1 MKIFYLLLVAV
12 TINMTACRTKDG
24 EPGPAGES
32 ALMKQGSI
40 SGEITYLDNNENEAK
55 APFKY
60 EYFESLQE
68 NKFYYNTTG
77 NDGDPLYQI
86 NFNRRDLKDYNNY
99 FNVKFEGSETSGDP
113 YYSNINLNVI
123 KVINNTLYEFYSSD
137 DFEISNL
144 SFEPSTGRLLF
155 DFSGTVYYSNGQG
168 VVTGKVDVIL
178 SRSSYSVLSGD

>member
-1 MKIFYLLLVAV
+1 MKIFYILLVAV
-12 TINMTACRTKDG
+12 SINMMACRTKDG
-24 EPGPAGES
+24 EPGPAGVS
-32 ALMKQGSI
+32 SLMKQGSV
-40 SGEITYLDNNENEAK
+40 SGEITYLDNDDKEFKET
-55 APFKY
+55 FKY

-68 NKFYYNTTG
+68 NKFYYNAPG
-77 NDGDPLYQI
+77 NDEDPIYQI

-99 FNVKFEGSETSGDP
+99 FNVEFEGSETSGDP

-137 DFEISNL
+137 DFEISNM
-144 SFEPSTGRLLF
+144 SFDPSTGRLLF

-178 SRSSYSVLSGD
+178 SRSSYSVLSED